1 MIVTNPG
8 KRPASLRADQLVR
21 NEPNESKHLEVS
33 ENTIPTHWSS
43 SFANS
48 EPSELYKSARNCKLS
63 EGSKRCDCGK
73 HSEETTALDQRRT
86 WSMHSRSPELSRH
99 SKASCSYG
107 CVPSKGASSSLH
119 LQNRK
124 ELSQAEIKF
133 PEIVHFRLCRPQLS
147 SARKSE

>member
-8 KRPASLRADQLVR
+8 KRPASLRVDQLVR
-21 NEPNESKHLEVS
+21 NEPNESKHSKVS

-48 EPSELYKSARNCKLS
+48 EPSELYTSSRNCKLS
-63 EGSKRCDCGK
+63 EGSKQCDCGK

-86 WSMHSRSPELSRH
+86 WSVYSRSPELSSH
-99 SKASCSYG
+99 SIASC
-107 CVPSKGASSSLH
+107 CVPLKGASSSQH

-124 ELSQAEIKF
+124 EPSQAEIKF
-133 PEIVHFRLCRPQLS
+133 PEIVHFRLRRPQLS
-147 SARKSE
+147 SAGKPE